1 MAKSSAYGTV
11 LNMGAGDV
19 QVETA
24 TVVGTITN
32 PGDLAVVITATGMTG
47 SPLTLAIPVVNGVA
61 AVSAEAIR
69 TFLRNDATAAAVR
82 AMFEVTGAT
91 DKVILTRKIPMAD
104 ITLNISL
111 NTGSA
116 TGLTEDLTSDAT
128 HVGETLAAV
137 AYIQSLGGPGLSLD
151 TEDVTTHDSTSAW
164 EEVVATILRSGELS
178 LDIVYDPNANS
189 HDGTDGGLVE
199 MLANGNPVGFS
210 IVFPGSVT
218 WSFAACVTG
227 FEPSSP
233 HDGALTAA
241 VKLKLT
247 GVPILA

>member
-1 MAKSSAYGTV
+1 
-11 LNMGAGDV
+11 
-19 QVETA
+19 
-24 TVVGTITN
+24 
-32 PGDLAVVITATGMTG
+32 
-47 SPLTLAIPVVNGVA
+47 
-61 AVSAEAIR
+61 
-69 TFLRNDATAAAVR
+69 
-82 AMFEVTGAT
+82 
-91 DKVILTRKIPMAD
+91 
-104 ITLNISL
+104 
-111 NTGSA
+111 
-116 TGLTEDLTSDAT
+116 
-128 HVGETLAAV
+128 VGETLAAV
-137 AYIQSLGGPGLSLD
+137 AYIQSLSGPGLSLD

-210 IVFPGSVT
+210 IVFPGAVT